1 MRGRVLPS
9 ALKAQVDTPELL
21 DLLSESSGFLL
32 ATSKLLFHSR
42 SLIVV
47 REQIRENGRAT
58 PEPRSS
64 RVTNVVRLSL
74 CAGGTSVAAGNIYSV
89 ALGSPAARGDL
100 TGERFTLRLDQ
111 RAARTR
117 GSPP

>member
-9 ALKAQVDTPELL
+9 DLKAQVDTPELL

-47 REQIRENGRAT
+47 REQIRENGL
-58 PEPRSS
+58 PRP
-64 RVTNVVRLSL
+64 
-74 CAGGTSVAAGNIYSV
+74 
-89 ALGSPAARGDL
+89 SPAPLASQ
-100 TGERFTLRLDQ
+100 T
-111 RAARTR
+111 
-117 GSPP
+117 S